1 MKLLTNIVYVL
12 YELEIIQQYNT
23 TPGLI
28 SSLSFSYC
36 KTYIGTTRTTINTD
50 HKLAL
55 FVVVVGS
62 TMAHHKQFMKNKV
75 VLSSVTTCATHTEAW
90 QSRKL
95 IRGRC
100 FLVCHGLTSCETYS
114 AFKFS
119 VLCFVSSMTKR

>member
-12 YELEIIQQYNT
+12 YKLEIIQQYNT

-36 KTYIGTTRTTINTD
+36 KTDIGTTRTAMNTD

-75 VLSSVTTCATHTEAW
+75 VLRSVHTCATHRGAW
-90 QSRKL
+90 QSRKM
-95 IRGRC
+95 ISRRC
-100 FLVCHGLTSCETYS
+100 FLVCQGPIIL
-114 AFKFS
+114 
-119 VLCFVSSMTKR
+119 